1 MLIIIALAGAVTG
14 ATSTTPNL
22 TNAAPVAAVTDASA
36 KADEDSP
43 EEIAKDSARDLKDS
57 RFYNRPGAT
66 RVEYDKAW
74 QECRLIARGSRT
86 PSGTYTYI
94 YNPNIIS
101 PLAAGIG
108 AGIGSAI
115 GNAIVQGQIRR
126 ANRRS
131 CLMIRGWRLVEVDDA
146 ETLKLS
152 AMTDEQRDAFFS
164 TIIGATDLGNRK
176 VTTWTNDF
184 AAPRLAPVSEQ

>member
-1 MLIIIALAGAVTG
+1 MRFAPRPLPFDLSAVRRYAFASPSVICSTRG
-14 ATSTTPNL
+14 CGDSATS
-22 TNAAPVAAVTDASA
+22 ASSVPIIRGS
-36 KADEDSP
+36 SP
-43 EEIAKDSARDLKDS
+43 SAGFFEGKS
-57 RFYNRPGAT
+57 S
-66 RVEYDKAW
+66 
-74 QECRLIARGSRT
+74 GSRT

-184 AAPRLAPVSEQ
+184 AAPRLAAVAEQ

>member
-22 TNAAPVAAVTDASA
+22 TNAAPVAVVTDASA